1 MRKTNAMVE
10 SGILAALAVVMAV
23 VAVYIPVL
31 GMFVNFIWPLPIIAC
46 GVRNGFK
53 WSLLTT
59 VVAGLIAAMIIN
71 PLQAFILVA
80 VFGILGLVLGE
91 CMRRN
96 VNPLTILA
104 FGSVGAIVAMIINFA
119 IAFLIMD
126 INPIA
131 MLFESF
137 DNSLVQMADFQ
148 RAHGVAEAEIEATI
162 ASYKELIR
170 MMRII
175 LPGAFLI
182 TAPTL
187 AFLNYWVAKKVLT
200 KLGNHFQDLPPFREL
215 VIPRWLLLPYGL
227 SLMAIAY
234 FLKVDPNG
242 IGYHVTVNIQV
253 VCSAIFM
260 FQGLALIYWY
270 IYTHNKPKWWG
281 HVATFLIFIQII
293 SFVILWLGAFDSI
306 ADFRKLRGKK
316 I

>member
-148 RAHGVAEAEIEATI
+148 RAHGVTEAEIEATI

-200 KLGNHFQDLPPFREL
+200 KLGNQFHDLPPFREL

>member
-1 MRKTNAMVE
+1 MVE

-96 VNPLTILA
+96 ANPLTILA

-131 MLFESF
+131 MLCCHE
-137 DNSLVQMADFQ
+137 
-148 RAHGVAEAEIEATI
+148 
-162 ASYKELIR
+162 
-170 MMRII
+170 
-175 LPGAFLI
+175 
-182 TAPTL
+182 
-187 AFLNYWVAKKVLT
+187 
-200 KLGNHFQDLPPFREL
+200 
-215 VIPRWLLLPYGL
+215 
-227 SLMAIAY
+227 
-234 FLKVDPNG
+234 
-242 IGYHVTVNIQV
+242 GY
-253 VCSAIFM
+253 
-260 FQGLALIYWY
+260 
-270 IYTHNKPKWWG
+270 
-281 HVATFLIFIQII
+281 
-293 SFVILWLGAFDSI
+293 SI
-306 ADFRKLRGKK
+306 
-316 I
+316 